1 MKEDRNLLVKK
12 QCSCFCFLHRIWGV
26 ADLNT
31 HKGTISRVSLK
42 QNDRH
47 HHRFRTKANSVY
59 GILNSKDT
67 HIF

>member
-1 MKEDRNLLVKK
+1 M
-12 QCSCFCFLHRIWGV
+12 

-67 HIF
+67 RPHGASHRDERVLGLRRLPGSLVHP